1 MMTRFPKRNA
11 FQWFRINPFRILR
24 SDRFLPFGYGL
35 ALLLASFPLKAQA
48 ANPKQIFLN
57 NSIKDVPVAPQVG
70 PVNPHRPFISRRTL
84 RTDESGAEMEFEV
97 ALKMRNFSEL
107 QQRINKGEL
116 ISAGEMEAK
125 YDPLPAD
132 YQAVTDWITSQG
144 FKITRQDGNHLAIFV
159 RGKVSQIQQ
168 ALQVNFARVT
178 AEGKEYTSAVTAP
191 GVPTAVSSLLVG
203 INGLQPHV
211 RAHRHLLQRQL
222 QPNSLTGT
230 NAPYLPSQIA
240 QAYHANGLYG
250 SNITG
255 AGQSIAIVIDTFP
268 SKSDLQSFWTTY
280 GVSQSI
286 NNIQFIQVVPGILPS
301 PSGEETLDVEWSSS
315 IAPSAQ
321 VRIYATTGL
330 GFTDLD
336 QAYQQVYS
344 DVTANPALGIHQMSM
359 SYGIGETYTSLSQ
372 CQTDA
377 QYFANLASAGVT
389 VFASSGDG
397 GSTPDSSGGTT
408 GPTQAESP
416 ASDPSVTGVGG
427 TSVILNSSGDVSS
440 EVVWNDNYGAS
451 GGGTSIY
458 FTRPTWQTGNGLP
471 SGLARAVPD
480 VACAADPNTGAVVI
494 FGGSQ
499 VEYGGTSWSSPTWAG
514 FCALMNQA
522 RANVNLP
529 SIGLLGPKIYPLL
542 GTTNFRDI
550 ISGSNGFSA
559 GPGYD
564 LATGIGV
571 PNVQAL
577 TQTLVGVQTLPF
589 AQTISPGQNATFTVA
604 SSGNPSSYQWQ
615 RMPIGSSTWSNL
627 SDNGTYSGST
637 TASLTINAVTTA
649 TSGDQFRCMVDAV
662 TSAPQS
668 VLIVDTPL
676 IISTLAGQVETTGSQ
691 DGTGTNAQFNYPSGI
706 ALDSSGNLYVADYSN
721 NTIRVVT
728 PAGVV
733 TTPYGLAGVPG
744 STNSTGTSARFRTPN
759 AIAVDGSGNFYVADS
774 GNDTIRKITV
784 STGAVS
790 LIAGSARHPGS
801 QDAPSGPGTS
811 ARFNNPAG
819 IALDSSGNI
828 YVADT
833 GNNTIRKITPAG
845 AVTTLAGHAGTAGYL
860 DANGTTAAFNQ
871 PISIAVDGQGNVYV
885 ADLNNDVIRKV
896 SSAGAVTTP
905 YGQVEVA
912 GRADGVGN
920 NALFNG
926 PIGLAIDASNNLY
939 VTDSQTPPTSTSTSS
954 GNNLLRRITP
964 AGVVS
969 TIAGQ
974 AGITGSGNGMGSG
987 AQFYSLQAAAINN
1000 ITGTVYLADTFNQTI
1015 RAGVAAPIVSMIATQ
1030 PSASVY
1036 GPVAGQFTVTR
1047 TGSTTASLAIA
1058 YSIAGTAVSGTDYT
1072 ALGGTLAIPVGASS
1086 ATIAVNPLFN
1096 SSASANR
1103 FLQLTLSSS
1112 ANYLIGNPSAATVT
1126 IIEPTPYQAW
1136 KLSEFGSNAYVSS
1149 IGGDLADPNHNGV
1162 PNLLEYAFN
1171 SNPLADGNNP
1181 LPMESVVQNSGNSY
1195 MAITYT
1201 QLNNDPNLTYTVQVT
1216 SDLTLQTDQWHSGS
1230 LYTTV
1235 VSQQPSGATT
1245 QVTVRD
1251 NTPMSQASKRFL
1263 RVQVFDQ

>member
-1 MMTRFPKRNA
+1 
-11 FQWFRINPFRILR
+11 
-24 SDRFLPFGYGL
+24 
-35 ALLLASFPLKAQA
+35 
-48 ANPKQIFLN
+48 
-57 NSIKDVPVAPQVG
+57 
-70 PVNPHRPFISRRTL
+70 
-84 RTDESGAEMEFEV
+84 MEFEV
-97 ALKMRNFSEL
+97 ALKMRNFPEL
-107 QQRINKGEL
+107 QQRISKGEL
-116 ISAGEMEAK
+116 ISPSEMAAK

-132 YQAVTDWITSQG
+132 YQTVSVWITGQG
-144 FKITRQDGNHLAIFV
+144 FKITRQDGNHLAIFA
-159 RGKVSQIQQ
+159 RAKVSEIQQ
-168 ALQVNFARVT
+168 ALQVDFARVMM
-178 AEGKEYTSAVTAP
+178 EGKEYTSAVTAP
-191 GVPTAVSSLLVG
+191 SVPTSVSSLLVG
-203 INGLQPHV
+203 INGLQPHL
-211 RAHRHLLQRQL
+211 RAHRHLQQRQL
-222 QPNSLTGT
+222 LPNSLTGT
-230 NAPYLPSQIA
+230 NAPYLPSQVA
-240 QAYHANGLYG
+240 QAYNANGLYG

-268 SKSDLQSFWTTY
+268 AKSDLQSFWTTY

-286 NNIQFIQVVPGILPS
+286 NNIQFIQVVSGILPS

-330 GFTDLD
+330 GFADLD
-336 QAYQQVYS
+336 QAYQQIYS
-344 DVTANPALGIHQMSM
+344 DATTNPALGIHQMSM

-389 VFASSGDG
+389 MFASSGDG
-397 GSTPDSSGGTT
+397 GSTPDSSGGST
-408 GPTQAESP
+408 GPVQAESP

-427 TSVILNSSGDVSS
+427 TSMILDSNGNVSS
-440 EVVWNDNYGAS
+440 EAVWNDTYGAG

-458 FTRPTWQTGNGLP
+458 FTRPSWQTGNGLP
-471 SGLARAVPD
+471 SGTARAVPD
-480 VACAADPNTGAVVI
+480 VACVADPNTGAVVI
-494 FGGSQ
+494 LGGSQ

-550 ISGSNGFSA
+550 VSGSNGFSA
-559 GPGYD
+559 GVGYD
-564 LATGIGV
+564 LATGVGV
-571 PNVQAL
+571 PNVQTL
-577 TQTLVGVQTLPF
+577 TQTLVGVQTLPA
-589 AQTISPGQNATFTVA
+589 AQTISPGQNAIFTVA

-627 SDNGTYSGST
+627 SDNGTYNGSI
-637 TASLTINAVTTA
+637 TASLTINAVTA
-649 TSGDQFRCMVDAV
+649 AMSGDQFRCVVDAV

-668 VLIVDTPL
+668 TLVVDTPL
-676 IISTLAGQVETTGSQ
+676 IVSTLAGQVGVTGSQ
-691 DGTGTNAQFNYPSGI
+691 DGTGTTSGTGPEFNYPSGV
-706 ALDSSGNLYVADYSN
+706 ALDGSGNLYVADYN
-721 NTIRVVT
+721 NDTIRMVT

-733 TTPYGLAGVPG
+733 TTPYGQAGVPG

-790 LIAGSARHPGS
+790 LVAGSARHAGS

-811 ARFNNPAG
+811 ARFNNPNG
-819 IALDSSGNI
+819 IAVDGSGNI

-860 DANGTTAAFNQ
+860 DASGTTAEFDE
-871 PISIAVDGQGNVYV
+871 PISVAVDSSGNVYV
-885 ADLNNDVIRKV
+885 ADINNDVIRKV
-896 SSAGAVTTP
+896 SPAGTVTTP
-905 YGQVEVA
+905 YGHLETA
-912 GRADGVGN
+912 GRIDGVGN
-920 NALFNG
+920 NALFNS

-974 AGITGSGNGMGSG
+974 AGVTGSGNGRGSG

-1000 ITGTVYLADTFNQTI
+1000 ATGTVYLVDTFNQTI
-1015 RAGVAAPIVSMIATQ
+1015 RAGVAAPIVSVVATQ
-1030 PSASVY
+1030 ASASVY
-1036 GPVAGQFTVTR
+1036 GPVAGQLTVTR
-1047 TGSTTASLAIA
+1047 TGSTTASLAIT
-1058 YSIAGTAVSGTDYT
+1058 YSVAGAAVNGTDYT
-1072 ALGGTLAIPVGASS
+1072 ALAGTLTIPVGASS
-1086 ATIAVNPLFN
+1086 ATIAVNPLFD
-1096 SSASANR
+1096 SQASVNR
-1103 FLQLTLSSS
+1103 SLQLTLASST
-1112 ANYLIGNPSAATVT
+1112 NYLVGSPSTATVT

-1136 KLSEFGSNAYVSS
+1136 KLSEFGSNAYVAS
-1149 IGGDLADPNHNGV
+1149 IGGDLADPNHNGI

-1171 SNPLADGNNP
+1171 SHPLVDGSNP
-1181 LPMESVVQNSGNSY
+1181 LPTESMIQNSGNSY
-1195 MAITYT
+1195 LALTYT

-1216 SDLTLQTDQWHSGS
+1216 GDLTLQTDQWHSGPS
-1230 LYTTV
+1230 YTTV
-1235 VSQQPSGATT
+1235 VSQQTNGNTI
-1245 QVTVRD
+1245 QMTVRD
-1251 NTPMSQASKRFL
+1251 NTSMSQASKRFI
-1263 RVQVFDQ
+1263 RVQVNEN